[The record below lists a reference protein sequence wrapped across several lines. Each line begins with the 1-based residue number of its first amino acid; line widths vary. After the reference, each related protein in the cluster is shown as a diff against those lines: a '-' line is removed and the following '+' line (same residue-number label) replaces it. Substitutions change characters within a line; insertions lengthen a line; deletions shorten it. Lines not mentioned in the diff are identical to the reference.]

1 MFIKEIFEADIER
14 DIKGVIKVGQ
24 ADEENE
30 YQELKEYVVTK
41 ELKKH
46 FRDFFTNYQKGIN
59 GYTDKM
65 GVWISGFFGSG
76 KSHFLKI
83 LSYLLKNDI
92 VEGKKAIDYFID
104 GKKIDDPMV
113 LAEMN
118 NASNCSNDVMLFN
131 IDSKGSS
138 KVGTGKDAIIEVF
151 LKVFNEMQGYCG
163 IRPYIADFER
173 QLDEEGV
180 YEKFKEKFKEITGN
194 EWVKK
199 RQSFSMIQ
207 DKIVKTLVQ
216 CDIIS
221 EESARDWCK
230 NIKNNYDISIETFVQ
245 LVKNYCDSKGSNH
258 HIVFLVDEIG
268 QYIAEDTKLMLNLQT
283 ITEDLGTACKG
294 KVWIIVTS
302 QQDIDSITK
311 TKGND
316 FSKIQG
322 RFDTRLSLSS
332 ANVDEVIRKRILKK
346 KDYAAQTLRLLYEKY
361 ESILKNLIIFTND
374 TPYKKLYENSE
385 EFQENYP
392 FIPYQFN
399 LLGQVL
405 TAIRTHGASGK
416 HLAEGERSML
426 ALFQEAAQEYKDCEE
441 GVLIPF
447 NIFYKALD
455 KFIDHTHRIVI
466 SQAEENKNLEKFDVE
481 ILKVLFM
488 IKYVKEIKGN
498 IDNLTTLMVS
508 NINDDRLTLRK
519 KVEESLHNLRKE
531 ELIQKNGDIY
541 VFLTNEEQEINNA
554 INNQI
559 VEPAEVISETQN
571 IIFGEIL
578 TKRKYSYSSRYLF
591 SFNQKIDDSFYKSNQ
606 SNNIGLH
613 IITPYNEDLPD
624 PALKMLSTQ
633 ENSVI
638 MKLPNDGT
646 FLEEITESL
655 KITKFLKS
663 NSGNIARN
671 FESILR
677 AKEDERIEKQDRIKI
692 FIEDA
697 LKNAIIYVNGDN
709 ANISAKDP
717 VTRVDEAM
725 EKLVAMN
732 YSKLSYMETEP
743 TLSDIAAIFKDDKGQ
758 ISWNNIDKKLPN
770 QLALDE
776 VLSRLRLYKQKH
788 IKISLKSIIDDFSK
802 APYGFIN
809 EDVQWLIATLF
820 KEGKISLNINSRNIT
835 LIENDSEEI
844 IRYLTKKEFIEKLII
859 DIREKATKAQ
869 ISSVKEVINEY
880 FGMTISSNDDDVL
893 MKNFKNCANNKIENM
908 KSILVEYRVNPKLP
922 EEFTIKKAIKD
933 LEQIIKITEP
943 KEFFKTV
950 YYETDDLLDMSDEIA
965 PIIEFFKGEQ
975 RGIYETT
982 CKYINMFENSKNFVS
997 DTELLEV
1004 FNTMNMIVKENKP
1017 YNDIPKLPK
1026 LNNEFQ
1032 EKYYQLLE
1040 NEAKALRPVLEH
1052 DKEVVF
1058 NTLKEKNLEAKFIE
1072 KFEKAFKEIEKKL
1085 EESNEIAQVKNIKLE
1100 SDTLKQKC
1108 LDEIQNYEDILE
1120 MKKIKEEEEKKLKDN
1135 NNASK
1140 KIEKLV
1146 KPKKTV
1152 KNITMAKITDARTYT
1167 FSSEKDIDEF
1177 LLQVKEKL
1185 LKELNDENTIVK
1197 LS

>member
-1 MFIKEIFEADIER
+1 
-14 DIKGVIKVGQ
+14 
-24 ADEENE
+24 
-30 YQELKEYVVTK
+30 
-41 ELKKH
+41 
-46 FRDFFTNYQKGIN
+46 
-59 GYTDKM
+59 
-65 GVWISGFFGSG
+65 
-76 KSHFLKI
+76 
-83 LSYLLKNDI
+83 
-92 VEGKKAIDYFID
+92 
-104 GKKIDDPMV
+104 
-113 LAEMN
+113 
-118 NASNCSNDVMLFN
+118 
-131 IDSKGSS
+131 
-138 KVGTGKDAIIEVF
+138 
-151 LKVFNEMQGYCG
+151 
-163 IRPYIADFER
+163 
-173 QLDEEGV
+173 
-180 YEKFKEKFKEITGN
+180 
-194 EWVKK
+194 
-199 RQSFSMIQ
+199 
-207 DKIVKTLVQ
+207 
-216 CDIIS
+216 
-221 EESARDWCK
+221 
-230 NIKNNYDISIETFVQ
+230 
-245 LVKNYCDSKGSNH
+245 
-258 HIVFLVDEIG
+258 
-268 QYIAEDTKLMLNLQT
+268 
-283 ITEDLGTACKG
+283 
-294 KVWIIVTS
+294 
-302 QQDIDSITK
+302 
-311 TKGND
+311 
-316 FSKIQG
+316 
-322 RFDTRLSLSS
+322 
-332 ANVDEVIRKRILKK
+332 
-346 KDYAAQTLRLLYEKY
+346 
-361 ESILKNLIIFTND
+361 
-374 TPYKKLYENSE
+374 
-385 EFQENYP
+385 
-392 FIPYQFN
+392 
-399 LLGQVL
+399 
-405 TAIRTHGASGK
+405 
-416 HLAEGERSML
+416 
-426 ALFQEAAQEYKDCEE
+426 
-441 GVLIPF
+441 
-447 NIFYKALD
+447 
-455 KFIDHTHRIVI
+455 
-466 SQAEENKNLEKFDVE
+466 
-481 ILKVLFM
+481 
-488 IKYVKEIKGN
+488 
-498 IDNLTTLMVS
+498 
-508 NINDDRLTLRK
+508 
-519 KVEESLHNLRKE
+519 
-531 ELIQKNGDIY
+531 
-541 VFLTNEEQEINNA
+541 
-554 INNQI
+554 
-559 VEPAEVISETQN
+559 
-571 IIFGEIL
+571 
-578 TKRKYSYSSRYLF
+578 
-591 SFNQKIDDSFYKSNQ
+591 
-606 SNNIGLH
+606 
-613 IITPYNEDLPD
+613 
-624 PALKMLSTQ
+624 
-633 ENSVI
+633 
-638 MKLPNDGT
+638 
-646 FLEEITESL
+646 
-655 KITKFLKS
+655 
-663 NSGNIARN
+663 
-671 FESILR
+671 
-677 AKEDERIEKQDRIKI
+677 
-692 FIEDA
+692 
-697 LKNAIIYVNGDN
+697 
-709 ANISAKDP
+709 
-717 VTRVDEAM
+717 M

-743 TLSDIAAIFKDDKGQ
+743 TLSDIATIFKDDKGQ

-950 YYETDDLLDMSDEIA
+950 YDEADDLLDMSDEIA
-965 PIIEFFKGEQ
+965 PISEFFKGEQ

-997 DTELLEV
+997 DAELLKV

-1108 LDEIQNYEDILE
+1108 LDEIQNYEDTLE
-1120 MKKIKEEEEKKLKDN
+1120 MKKIKEEEKKKLKDN

-1140 KIEKLV
+1140 EIEKLV

-1152 KNITMAKITDARTYT
+1152 KNITMAKITEARTYT
-1167 FSSEKDIDEF
+1167 FSSEKDIDDF